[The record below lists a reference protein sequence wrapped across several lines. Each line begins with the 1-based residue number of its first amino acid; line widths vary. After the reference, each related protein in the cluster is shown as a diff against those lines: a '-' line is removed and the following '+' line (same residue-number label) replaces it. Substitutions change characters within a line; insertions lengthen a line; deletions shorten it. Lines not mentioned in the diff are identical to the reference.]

1 MERLLGNN
9 EIIILRQK
17 GLITNAEVVYEV
29 GDIYVAENVV
39 NKTRRIVE
47 NVKGHINEGRR
58 ILKG

>member
-9 EIIILRQK
+9 EISILRQK

-29 GDIYVAENVV
+29 GGLYVAENVV
-39 NKTRRIVE
+39 DKSRRIVE
-47 NVKGHINEGRR
+47 NVESHINEGRR